1 MEWRYEYQI
10 YVYVWREVPNYF
22 GWYEVVDAGSV
33 LPLRSLDAIFPVFVS
48 ELQFE
53 ISEALVDF
61 PGQWILIEGW
71 IYRF

>member
-1 MEWRYEYQI
+1 MDGMLI
-10 YVYVWREVPNYF
+10 
-22 GWYEVVDAGSV
+22 DAGSV
-33 LPLRSLDAIFPVFVS
+33 LPSGSLDAIFPVFVS
-48 ELQFE
+48 ELQLE